1 MSLGPLSACRL
12 SATVSPGA
20 GVSVTTSVASPYFR
34 RAGNQRPP
42 PTAHGALRLPT
53 GRITSKWNC
62 GMRLPYSSSG
72 ILSMTA

>member
-20 GVSVTTSVASPYFR
+20 GVSVTTSVASPYSVAPGISATDR
-34 RAGNQRPP
+34 
-42 PTAHGALRLPT
+42 TWALRLPT